1 MCYGQGRYFYSVGNI
16 LSAQSRASSL
26 SLLALSECDHDLWQ
40 AQELLPAPQGLCVGL
55 GLQPSP
61 HCPSPVL
68 RPNLLPAATPFPVA
82 YIAPCTLQAREGRC
96 QSVNKNASSKN
107 SEVCGHRSHFHE
119 NEGKKEMGSLAPAV
133 GFLLHCHPLMGSL
146 LGSSCFSP
154 LSSCR
159 LFSVESSCLSCSLQA
174 PGFEGKAPAA
184 GGLGEGLLQGC
195 HH

>member
-1 MCYGQGRYFYSVGNI
+1 MTYGRHRSCCQ
-16 LSAQSRASSL
+16 LLRASVWGWGCSP
-26 SLLALSECDHDLWQ
+26 LLIVH
-40 AQELLPAPQGLCVGL
+40 P
-55 GLQPSP
+55 
-61 HCPSPVL
+61 PVL

-82 YIAPCTLQAREGRC
+82 YLAPCTLQDREGRC
-96 QSVNKNASSKN
+96 QSVNRNVSSKN

-119 NEGKKEMGSLAPAV
+119 NEEKKEMGSLAPAV

-184 GGLGEGLLQGC
+184 GGLGEGLLQGLHC
-195 HH
+195 LQLYSGQSQ